1 MNRIL
6 ERLQQKPQVTR
17 LDDGVKVRIAKKK
30 APVKIADVKIVD
42 NRGKIDR
49 AAIMA
54 RLAEPAIKVSLKPKD
69 EIQIPKDEIP
79 KEAIPKEEIPKEAEP
94 IVVVEKPEEA
104 DPVVVVEK
112 PEEEETIIIKPKGK
126 RKTKKLIIEGE
137 EGEPKKR
144 RTRKKKLQLEADKS
158 DPSIQIGDLINVQQL
173 PKTREKVIVKA
184 SAYYLNNRKVFVNFI
199 NNLFSKYR
207 AKVLEEAKLSGEEGK
222 DIVDTFCNKS
232 DDAKSKEFEL
242 LTHQK
247 IVRDYINIYSPYRG
261 LLLYHGLGSGKT
273 CSSIAI
279 AEGLKSERQI
289 IVMTPA
295 SLSRNYRDELKN
307 CGDPFYKKSQH
318 WSYINLEGKMSQ
330 EVLREFNAV
339 LSVPM
344 DYIKRKKGVW
354 MVDARK
360 PANFEQ
366 LSAEQK
372 RSLDDQLDKM
382 IAAKYK
388 FINYNGLRNAK
399 LNEISKNGTVNPFD
413 NSVVIIDESHNFV
426 SRIVNKLRDK
436 NSLSMRLYEMLMS
449 AKNARIVFLSGT
461 PIINY
466 PNEVGIM
473 FNILRGYIKTYRIPV
488 DVKSGEKVNEEK
500 MKSII
505 SKSTVGQVLDY
516 VSYKPSTGVL
526 TVTKNPFGFV
536 NSFKEG
542 LYKGV
547 KLGDEGQ
554 ISDEDMMTVLQK
566 LLKQNKIEV
575 NEAQVSEE
583 KYKALPDSLEEFQ
596 EFFVETGDKK
606 GTIKNK
612 QMFQRRILGLTSY
625 FRSAREELMPQY
637 DESKDLQ
644 VINIEMSKEQFEAYE
659 EARVAERK
667 LETQNKK
674 KSKGRG
680 KGKGKDGQGD
690 LYKDSVS
697 TYRIFSRLFCNYVFP
712 KKLVA
717 RPMPKEGDSIDT
729 AIEKGD
735 EDVVDAV
742 TSEERLDNIDGRFLA
757 DELETL
763 KRETEI
769 IKDYSYE
776 KRIQN
781 AIDMLRDNGQLYLTP
796 EALATYSP
804 KYLKILEAIQN
815 VDNVGLH
822 LIYSQFRTLEGIGI
836 FKLVLEANGY
846 AELKVKRDADDQW
859 QLDVAPE
866 DMDKPKFVLYTGKE
880 EQDAKEIV
888 RHIYNSNWDKVP
900 ASIVEQLKKIAP
912 NNYLGEI
919 AKIFMITASGAEGID
934 LSNCR
939 FVHIMEP
946 YWHPVRVE
954 QVIGRARRICSH
966 KNLPP
971 ELRNVKVFIY
981 LMTFSEELL
990 KSDISIEL
998 RLKDKGKKDKNRPLT
1013 SDEALY
1019 EIATIKQDINKQLLM
1034 AVKEAAFDCAIYST
1048 ADSKEPLVCFS
1059 FGDVKDPEDFAFV
1072 PSLRGEEKNTV
1083 AKVNLKKITWA
1094 AKAMTI
1100 KGKKYALRADTGE
1113 VYDYDS
1119 YIQAR
1124 KTPGVKPVLVGKL
1137 TIGKDGKKKFTSL

>member
-6 ERLQQKPQVTR
+6 ERLQQKPQATK
-17 LDDGVKVRIAKKK
+17 LDKTDKGVRVRVAKQMAPVELVAVKV
-30 APVKIADVKIVD
+30 VD
-42 NRGKIDR
+42 KRGDFNRE
-49 AAIMA
+49 AIMA
-54 RLAEPAIKVSLKPKD
+54 KLKEKPILVAEK
-69 EIQIPKDEIP
+69 EEER
-79 KEAIPKEEIPKEAEP
+79 KEAVEEKEIEKEQEAP
-94 IVVVEKPEEA
+94 IL
-104 DPVVVVEK
+104 
-112 PEEEETIIIKPKGK
+112 IKPKK
-126 RKTKKLIIEGE
+126 RRIKKLIVEGQEGE
-137 EGEPKKR
+137 EKEQLVIKPKR
-144 RTRKKKLQLEADKS
+144 RTRKKLLQIEGEEAEKT
-158 DPSIQIGDLINVQQL
+158 IKIGDLINVEQL
-173 PKTREKVIVKA
+173 PKIREKVIVKA

-199 NNLFSKYR
+199 NNLFSQYR
-207 AKVLEEAKLSGEEGK
+207 DKVLEEAKLAVGEGE
-222 DIVDTFCNKS
+222 DIVETFCNKGS
-232 DDAKSKEFEL
+232 DKEKEFEL

-295 SLSRNYRDELKN
+295 SLRRNYIDELKN
-307 CGDPFYKKSQH
+307 CGDPFYKKNQH
-318 WSYINLEGKMSQ
+318 WNFINLEGKMSQ

-339 LSVPM
+339 LSLPVE
-344 DYIKRKKGVW
+344 YIKKKKGVW

-360 PANFEQ
+360 PSNFDALSVEQ
-366 LSAEQK
+366 RK
-372 RSLDDQLDKM
+372 SLDDQLDQM
-382 IAAKYK
+382 IATKYR
-388 FINYNGLRNAK
+388 FMNYNGMRNSH
-399 LNEISKNGTVNPFD
+399 LNQLSKNGTINPFD

-426 SRIVNKLRDK
+426 SRIVNKLRNK

-500 MKSII
+500 MKEII
-505 SKSTVGQVLDY
+505 SKSSIGQVLDY

-536 NSFKEG
+536 NSFKDG
-542 LYKGV
+542 MYKGV

-554 ISDEDMMTVLQK
+554 ISDEDMMNVLKK

-575 NEAQVSEE
+575 NEAQISEE

-596 EFFVETGDKK
+596 EFFVETGEKQ
-606 GTIKNK
+606 GNIKNK
-612 QMFQRRILGLTSY
+612 QMFQRRILGLASY
-625 FRSAREELMPQY
+625 FRSAQEELMPEH
-637 DESKDLQ
+637 DEDKDFQ
-644 VINIEMSKEQFEAYE
+644 VIKIEMSKEQFEAYE

-674 KSKGRG
+674 KSKGRAKG
-680 KGKGKDGQGD
+680 QKGKEGQGD

-717 RPMPKEGDSIDT
+717 RPMPKEGDTIDT
-729 AIEKGD
+729 AIEQGD
-735 EDVVDAV
+735 EDVVDAIS
-742 TSEERLDNIDGRFLA
+742 TEERLDNVDGRFLA
-757 DELETL
+757 DDLETL
-763 KRETEI
+763 KREADI
-769 IKDYSYE
+769 IKDFSYE
-776 KRIQN
+776 KRIEN
-781 AIDMLRDNGQLYLTP
+781 AIQLLKENSGLYLAP

-804 KYLKILEAIQN
+804 KYLKMLEIIQN
-815 VDNVGLH
+815 PDNVGLH

-836 FKLVLEANGY
+836 FKLVLEANGF
-846 AELKVKRDADDQW
+846 AELKVKRDADGQW
-859 QLDVAPE
+859 RLDVAPE
-866 DMDKPKFVLYTGKE
+866 DMDKPKFALYTGKE
-880 EQDAKEIV
+880 DLEAKEIV
-888 RHIYNSNWDKVP
+888 RHIYNSTWEKVP

-912 NNYLGEI
+912 NGNNNLGEVV
-919 AKIFMITASGAEGID
+919 KIFMITASGAEGIS
-934 LSNCR
+934 LRNCR

-966 KNLPP
+966 KDLPP
-971 ELRNVKVFIY
+971 ELRNVKVFVY

-990 KSDISIEL
+990 KSDVSIEL

-1019 EIATIKQDINKQLLM
+1019 EIATIKQDINKQLLK

-1048 ADSKEPLVCFS
+1048 AESKEPLVCFS
-1059 FGDVKDPEDFAFV
+1059 FGNVKDPQDFAFV

-1083 AKVNLKKITWA
+1083 AKVNIKKITWT
-1094 AKAMTI
+1094 AKAMTM
-1100 KGKKYALRADTGE
+1100 KGKKYALRADTGD

-1119 YIQAR
+1119 YVQAK
-1124 KTPGVKPVLVGKL
+1124 KTPGVKPILVGKL
-1137 TIGKDGKKKFTSL
+1137 TVGKDGKKKFVPA